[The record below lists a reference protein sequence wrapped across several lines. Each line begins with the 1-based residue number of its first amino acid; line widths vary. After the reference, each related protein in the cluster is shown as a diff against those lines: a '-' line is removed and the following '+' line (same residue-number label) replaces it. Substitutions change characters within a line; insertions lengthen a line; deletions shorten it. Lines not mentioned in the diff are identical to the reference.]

1 MAGRRRLA
9 TVVATVAVEEV
20 LELQCH
26 RCRRCCRCCRL
37 TSWRLICH
45 ERQMKMA
52 AAAAADGDGGESRRT
67 VAAGGRWE
75 GGGCCSDGVARG
87 ALKAQGGCMG
97 ASRPWRREARE
108 RWVDFTEL
116 LLRWCGFYR
125 VAPSFT
131 TLFLPTLSYLPPG
144 HCQRSRGVPILDSRA
159 CPRVWYPGGR
169 PHDHGAEQWP
179 P

>member
-1 MAGRRRLA
+1 
-9 TVVATVAVEEV
+9 
-20 LELQCH
+20 
-26 RCRRCCRCCRL
+26 
-37 TSWRLICH
+37 
-45 ERQMKMA
+45 MKMA

-144 HCQRSRGVPILDSRA
+144 HCQRSRGVPILVEHTMLPYKRYISDGIGAPS
-159 CPRVWYPGGR
+159 PRPAARVSIGATGAGGR
-169 PHDHGAEQWP
+169 PSRTTRMFKNLPILGTRY
-179 P
+179 

>member
-1 MAGRRRLA
+1 MAGRQRLA
-9 TVVATVAVEEV
+9 TVVATVAVEEM

-37 TSWRLICH
+37 TSWRLIHH
-45 ERQMKMA
+45 ERLMKMA

-75 GGGCCSDGVARG
+75 GGGCGSDGVARG

-108 RWVDFTEL
+108 RWVALQSCSFV
-116 LLRWCGFYR
+116 WCGFSR
-125 VAPSFT
+125 VAPSFGVVSPELLLRLPHFFCP
-131 TLFLPTLSYLPPG
+131 LFPTFL
-144 HCQRSRGVPILDSRA
+144 RDTVRGQGA
-159 CPRVWYPGGR
+159 CPSLLSS
-169 PHDHGAEQWP
+169 PHDN
-179 P
+179 